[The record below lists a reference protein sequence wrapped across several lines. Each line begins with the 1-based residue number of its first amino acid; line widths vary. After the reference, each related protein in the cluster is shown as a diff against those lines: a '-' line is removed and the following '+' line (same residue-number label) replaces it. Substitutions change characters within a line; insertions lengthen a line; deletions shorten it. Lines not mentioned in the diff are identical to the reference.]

1 MVPTEDRESAG
12 AVPFLCVRCLNEREG
27 REFWVEVDGKCY
39 CDLCADDLGHE
50 KQQRRDTG
58 GSEVGDAAE

>member
-12 AVPFLCVRCLNEREG
+12 VVPFLCVRCLNGREG

-39 CDLCADDLGHE
+39 CDLCADDLTGE
-50 KQQRRDTG
+50 KQQAREDQA
-58 GSEVGDAAE
+58 S